1 VAASVR
7 AKLKF
12 LRNLGNFEN
21 VEVGLEIEDEQ
32 RPDETFQQA
41 FDRVWNKVEQQ
52 VEAKVREI
60 DEESGRVNVT
70 KGTYGYNKG

>member
-1 VAASVR
+1 MPVVR

-32 RPDETFQQA
+32 RPDETFQQTI
-41 FDRVWNKVEQQ
+41 DRVWGKVEQT
-52 VEAKVREI
+52 VESKVKEI
-60 DEESGRVNVT
+60 DEESGRVNVV
-70 KGTYGYNKG
+70 KGTYGHNKG

>member
-1 VAASVR
+1 MATVR

-32 RPDETFQQA
+32 RPGESFQEA
-41 FDRVWNKVEQQ
+41 LDRVYNKVEQT
-52 VEAKVREI
+52 VEAKVKEI

>member
-1 VAASVR
+1 MPAAVR
-7 AKLKF
+7 AKLHF

-32 RPDETFQQA
+32 RPGESFQEA
-41 FDRVWNKVEQQ
+41 LDRVWNKVEQT
-52 VEAKVREI
+52 VEAKVKEI

-70 KGTYGYNKG
+70 RGTYGHNKG